1 MKIYDG
7 DRLIRSLKK
16 KVPDSTGLYRW
27 QWYMNEAGVDW
38 PSRKIRKRKN
48 EPGGVAVKPGN
59 YLIKLSY
66 LEQQSEAS
74 ITIKS
79 DPRVNVSSKAINET
93 YQVGKELE
101 RMTQTAAD
109 AVKQLIESKETANQ
123 FKSDLQKEDKEK
135 FKEQI
140 KLSKELV
147 KKIDSILALYIGKE
161 DKRQGITSSPEVTL
175 MQRIST
181 ANWYS
186 GSRPNGITNTEETLM
201 TQAKDQLET
210 VLNTTNSFYKTEWK
224 EYQIKMENIK
234 LSIFKKIKTFNTN

>member
-1 MKIYDG
+1 
-7 DRLIRSLKK
+7 
-16 KVPDSTGLYRW
+16 
-27 QWYMNEAGVDW
+27 
-38 PSRKIRKRKN
+38 
-48 EPGGVAVKPGN
+48 
-59 YLIKLSY
+59 
-66 LEQQSEAS
+66 
-74 ITIKS
+74 
-79 DPRVNVSSKAINET
+79 
-93 YQVGKELE
+93 
-101 RMTQTAAD
+101 MTQTAAD